1 MPEFKYEIIVNGKK
15 ESGITSAAGISEAA
29 TSLRTKG
36 GMIVMLVESDYA
48 NATLKN
54 SSDASVNK
62 NHSWNISLSQFMV
75 NGKALEQSLRY
86 LSVLIKGGVPILS
99 ALEICS
105 EEAEGRLAVSYKKVA
120 ESIQRGHTLTESMAE
135 EMKFLGKLTLGL
147 VEVGES
153 NGSLDLMFEYAAS
166 ILERRRKIKND
177 LIQAMIYPVIVTLM
191 SFSAGFYITTVAIPK
206 ITSLLGQKHSALPPI
221 TQLLIDSSAF
231 IRTYWP
237 IILATP
243 ILIVV
248 CLILARKRRHT
259 GEIIDRWLLK
269 IPLFG
274 KIFKASLNALWG
286 RNLGILI
293 RSGID
298 IISALQLTERGILNL
313 HYKKEFKK
321 IIETVKSGIP
331 FSDAIDRTSIRQLT
345 PLSYSLVRIGENT
358 GTVDDGLLYVSTFNE
373 EQLERYLE
381 FLSKIIE
388 PVLLIV
394 VGGMVAFVYLAFF
407 IGLMSITRRAGM

>member
-1 MPEFKYEIIVNGKK
+1 MPEFKYEIILNGKS
-15 ESGITSAAGISEAA
+15 ETGFISSDDVQDAAA
-29 TSLRTKG
+29 SLRRKG
-36 GMIVMLVESDYA
+36 GMIVLLVKNEDRSSFANKTSDFHI
-48 NATLKN
+48 
-54 SSDASVNK
+54 NK
-62 NHSWNISLSQFMV
+62 NNQWNISLSKFLV

-105 EEAEGRLAVSYKKVA
+105 EQAEGKLALSYKKVA
-120 ESIQRGHTLTESMAE
+120 DSIQRGHTLTESMEE

-147 VEVGES
+147 VQVGES
-153 NGSLDLMFEYAAS
+153 NGSLDLMFQYAAT
-166 ILERRRKIKND
+166 ILERKRKIRND
-177 LIQAMIYPVIVTLM
+177 LVQAMVYPVIVTVM

-206 ITSLLGQKHSALPPI
+206 ITSLLGQKHAALPPI

-231 IRTYWP
+231 IRNYWML
-237 IILATP
+237 IISLP
-243 ILIVV
+243 VLIVV
-248 CLILARKRRHT
+248 GLVFARKKRHF
-259 GEIIDRWLLK
+259 GEIIDLFLLK
-269 IPLFG
+269 TPLFG
-274 KIFKASLNALWG
+274 KIFRASLNALWG

-321 IIETVKSGIP
+321 ISETVKSGIP
-331 FSDAIDRTSIRQLT
+331 FSEAIDRTTIRQLT
-345 PLSYSLVRIGENT
+345 PLAYSMVKVGENT
-358 GTVDDGLLYVSTFNE
+358 GTVDDGLSYVSSFNE
-373 EQLERYLE
+373 EELERYLE

-388 PVLLIV
+388 PVLLVV